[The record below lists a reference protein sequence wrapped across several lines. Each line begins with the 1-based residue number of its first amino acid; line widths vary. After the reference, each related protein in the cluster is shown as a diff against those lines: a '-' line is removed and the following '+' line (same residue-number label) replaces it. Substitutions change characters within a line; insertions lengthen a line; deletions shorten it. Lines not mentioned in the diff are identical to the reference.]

1 MTKMVKRQV
10 IKRKIIIIK
19 IKENEMKY
27 RLVLNEMK
35 KKQKNIIRNYEKLTH

>member
-1 MTKMVKRQV
+1 MVKRQV

-35 KKQKNIIRNYEKLTH
+35 KKQKNIIRNY

>member
-35 KKQKNIIRNYEKLTH
+35 KKQKNIIRNY